1 MSVAPEVRILPAP
14 AVDAVLIETLRGLDL
29 PTFGHILEEGF
40 ARGIGRIAG
49 AETLAVGRVVTVK
62 LVVTD
67 SRLVHYATKLVQP
80 GDFVVVDNGHNT
92 THASVGGGVAGA
104 LAARGAVGVAVQ
116 GTVTDV
122 VELRESGMAVLAA
135 GLAPFT
141 TRTQPDR
148 PVQGGINV
156 PVVIGGQSVRPGM
169 IAMADENGVLFAEPA
184 VLESLI
190 ERVRSMMA
198 WEPPAMARVRAGQN
212 SLAELILPPE
222 DLAALDSLAL
232 AASEGSTPA

>member
-1 MSVAPEVRILPAP
+1 MSVAPDVRILPAP
-14 AVDAVLIETLRGLDL
+14 PVDAALLETLRGLDL
-29 PTFGHILEEGF
+29 PTFGHILEDGF
-40 ARGIGRIAG
+40 ARGIHRIAG
-49 AETLAVGRVVTVK
+49 GETLTVGRVVTVK

-67 SRLVHYATKLVQP
+67 SRLVHYMTSLVQP

-104 LAARGAVGVAVQ
+104 LAARGAVGVAVE

-122 VELRESGMAVLAA
+122 VELRESGMVVLGR

-156 PVVIGGQSVRPGM
+156 PVTIGGASVRAGM
-169 IAMADENGVLFAEPA
+169 IAMADENGVLFAEPDMLA
-184 VLESLI
+184 GLVD
-190 ERVRSMMA
+190 RVRSMMA
-198 WEPPAMARVRAGQN
+198 WEPPAMARVRAGETT
-212 SLAELILPPE
+212 LAELILPPE
-222 DLAALDSLAL
+222 DLAALDAL
-232 AASEGSTPA
+232 ASAGRTAA